1 MKMNRKVIK
10 HMITS
15 FVLIGCLST
24 ISNAA
29 IAKTMSYPTNNL
41 ESSTYYDNNDTV
53 EKSNDDKKDKHKNFN
68 LFNEEN
74 FKYLSSDQKKEL
86 RELKKHKDNGDNLSD
101 AQEETLHSIMD
112 CIIKGKLG
120 DENYKDFKYL
130 MEKKKSN
137 ETLTTEEYKKLKDYK
152 DIIDG
157 SKLSTKEILNQFLR

>member
-1 MKMNRKVIK
+1 MNRKVIK
-10 HMITS
+10 YMITS
-15 FVLIGCLST
+15 LVLIGCLST
-24 ISNAA
+24 ISKTT
-29 IAKTMSYPTNNL
+29 IADTMSYSINNL
-41 ESSTYYDNNDTV
+41 ESSTFYADNDNI
-53 EKSNDDKKDKHKNFN
+53 EKSNDDKKDKHKGFN

-86 RELKKHKDNGDNLSD
+86 LELKKCKDKGEKLSD
-101 AQEETLHSIMD
+101 DQEKTLHSIID

-137 ETLTTEEYKKLKDYK
+137 EKLTTEEDKKLKDYK

>member
-1 MKMNRKVIK
+1 MNRKVIK
-10 HMITS
+10 YMITS
-15 FVLIGCLST
+15 LVLIGCLST
-24 ISNAA
+24 ISKIT
-29 IAKTMSYPTNNL
+29 IADTMSYSINNL
-41 ESSTYYDNNDTV
+41 ESSTFYADNDNT
-53 EKSNDDKKDKHKNFN
+53 EKRKDDKKDKHKGFN

-86 RELKKHKDNGDNLSD
+86 LELKKYKDKGEKLSD
-101 AQEETLHSIMD
+101 DQEKNLHSIID

-137 ETLTTEEYKKLKDYK
+137 EKLTAEEDKKLKEYK